1 MADHLLTERRG
12 LLEDRQR
19 LPRVESFVLRV
30 PLRAGVALPACT
42 GQDVSLCVNRT
53 SPPDVLPREAL
64 R

>member
-1 MADHLLTERRG
+1 MDGPAIEMSGVRHCYEGTLD
-12 LLEDRQR
+12 
-19 LPRVESFVLRV
+19 V
-30 PLRAGVALPACT
+30 LRAGVALPACT